1 MPADTAKRPLSA
13 TDAHPPAKKAKK
25 QPRTSAAGGAPSST
39 TPPLGKFLA
48 SSEKHVR
55 DKAVASL
62 SRFLSAGRIQPR
74 AVDGEQDG
82 ESKEDEELPVG
93 ELKWEDESAVDA
105 RLRPDEMDKLW
116 KGIFYCFWM
125 SDKPLVQQQLAQTLA
140 DLTLDVRPKS
150 RSRNG
155 RVERTRAALCYLR
168 GFWHAIVTEWYG
180 MDRHR
185 LDKFLLLIRRFVHAG
200 FRLLEREAWDEHAV
214 AEYNEILTGPG
225 GPLHVQDPKVLHTLA
240 YHLADIYNDE
250 IERTCSAHLAS
261 SSTSAFE
268 SDSDS
273 PAPAPERVVPLV
285 ALLAPICHTLAICPT
300 KVMFARFT
308 DNVFSPL
315 LEAFLPP
322 KPDPR
327 KNQKRKKNDPPPP
340 ARQEYPALLAC
351 AQVDGATSDAEAG
364 PALARA
370 VMKALFEAGGAEET
384 DETNRRRIYEF
395 VSRSGVDLE

>member
-1 MPADTAKRPLSA
+1 M
-13 TDAHPPAKKAKK
+13 
-25 QPRTSAAGGAPSST
+25 
-39 TPPLGKFLA
+39 
-48 SSEKHVR
+48 
-55 DKAVASL
+55 
-62 SRFLSAGRIQPR
+62 
-74 AVDGEQDG
+74 
-82 ESKEDEELPVG
+82 
-93 ELKWEDESAVDA
+93 
-105 RLRPDEMDKLW
+105 
-116 KGIFYCFWM
+116 
-125 SDKPLVQQQLAQTLA
+125 
-140 DLTLDVRPKS
+140 
-150 RSRNG
+150 
-155 RVERTRAALCYLR
+155 
-168 GFWHAIVTEWYG
+168 
-180 MDRHR
+180 
-185 LDKFLLLIRRFVHAG
+185 
-200 FRLLEREAWDEHAV
+200 
-214 AEYNEILTGPG
+214 
-225 GPLHVQDPKVLHTLA
+225 LHTLA

-250 IERTCSAHLAS
+250 IERTCSAYLAS
-261 SSTSAFE
+261 TSSSSAFE

-273 PAPAPERVVPLV
+273 PAPAPERTVPLV

-351 AQVDGATSDAEAG
+351 ARVDDGAAASDAEAG